1 MSLPE
6 QSGFLSRR
14 VATDGV
20 AYTYAS
26 FEQWYGPHATHMW
39 DMSAAVEH
47 RRLLESPTRAEAVA
61 AAAAHAAARAAAPA
75 AAAASSSSDQI
86 DVAASS
92 EQGNRRAA
100 SMAATAR
107 TVATARAD
115 TGK

>member
-6 QSGFLSRR
+6 QSEFLARR

-26 FEQWYGPHATHMW
+26 FEQWYGPHARHMW
-39 DMSAAVEH
+39 DRSTAIEH
-47 RRLLESPTRAEAVA
+47 RRWLGSPTRAEAVA
-61 AAAAHAAARAAAPA
+61 AAAVHAAARAAAP

-86 DVAASS
+86 DVATSS

-107 TVATARAD
+107 TVATARAH
-115 TGK
+115 